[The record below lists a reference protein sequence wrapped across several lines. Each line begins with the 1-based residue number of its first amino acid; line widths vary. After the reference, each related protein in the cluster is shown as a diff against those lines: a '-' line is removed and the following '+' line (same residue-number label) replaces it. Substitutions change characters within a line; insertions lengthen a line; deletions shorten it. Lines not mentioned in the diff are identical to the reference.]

1 MITIKLDNI
10 QAIVLALYL
19 ESLKEGIEKK
29 TVNNINEQIF
39 LQAEKVFSTQI
50 PFAEIQDQVIE
61 ELDAL
66 HEIYNQKNN
75 N

>member
-1 MITIKLDNI
+1 M
-10 QAIVLALYL
+10 
-19 ESLKEGIEKK
+19 SR
-29 TVNNINEQIF
+29 IF

-50 PFAEIQDQVIE
+50 PFADIQDQVIE

>member
-1 MITIKLDNI
+1 MVTIKLDNI

-50 PFAEIQDQVIE
+50 PFADIQDQVIE
-61 ELDAL
+61 ELDQL
-66 HEIYNQKNN
+66 HEIYNKKQNN
-75 N
+75 

>member
-1 MITIKLDNI
+1 MVTIKLDNI

-61 ELDAL
+61 ELDQL
-66 HEIYNQKNN
+66 HEIYNKKQNN
-75 N
+75 